1 MYYMYP
7 MRSVFYEEKYYV
19 SFYTLTELFLIS
31 PGFSVIPSPSKINWE
46 KKKKKTQPFQVLTES
61 G

>member
-1 MYYMYP
+1 